1 MAVGFRRDG
10 KTTEAFGI
18 ARRERLGVRPAAKP
32 TIADYL
38 PERRDRPLAGECGP
52 WRIQANVQLA
62 PIPAVRAVMTGP
74 PESTPSGRSRDGEI
88 VAHAPIEECFEG
100 VRPSLMVNTARAKL
114 PQNGRTRVRY
124 SRFAL
129 VAILAPICGCAVS
142 QPASTPASSSAPPT
156 SELTVVSGE
165 RQRIDFISVLNPDC
179 SSAGYVTVR
188 VIAPPAHGELTT
200 EKGIDYPT
208 YPKDN
213 QRYQCNLKKVPL
225 VNVYY
230 RSIPGY
236 VGVDTVTIE
245 WVSPVIPVAKNRTIT
260 IAVR

>member
-1 MAVGFRRDG
+1 MEISGRD
-10 KTTEAFGI
+10 
-18 ARRERLGVRPAAKP
+18 RREVPIGDVHRASAKP
-32 TIADYL
+32 LQSTRSGVD
-38 PERRDRPLAGECGP
+38 GQHGP
-52 WRIQANVQLA
+52 RYASA
-62 PIPAVRAVMTGP
+62 KR
-74 PESTPSGRSRDGEI
+74 EDG
-88 VAHAPIEECFEG
+88 
-100 VRPSLMVNTARAKL
+100 
-114 PQNGRTRVRY
+114 VRY
-124 SRFAL
+124 SQFAL
-129 VAILAPICGCAVS
+129 VAILAPICGCAVT

-188 VIAPPAHGELTT
+188 VIAPPAHGELIT

-245 WVSPVIPVAKNRTIT
+245 WISPVIPVAKNRTIT

>member
-1 MAVGFRRDG
+1 M
-10 KTTEAFGI
+10 
-18 ARRERLGVRPAAKP
+18 
-32 TIADYL
+32 
-38 PERRDRPLAGECGP
+38 
-52 WRIQANVQLA
+52 
-62 PIPAVRAVMTGP
+62 
-74 PESTPSGRSRDGEI
+74 
-88 VAHAPIEECFEG
+88 
-100 VRPSLMVNTARAKL
+100 
-114 PQNGRTRVRY
+114 RY

-129 VAILAPICGCAVS
+129 VAILAPICGCAVTE
-142 QPASTPASSSAPPT
+142 PAPTPASAPAT
-156 SELTVVSGE
+156 VTVVSGE

-188 VIAPPAHGELTT
+188 VIAPPAHGELTI

-230 RSIPGY
+230 RSISGY
-236 VGVDTVTIE
+236 LGVDTVTIE
-245 WVSPVIPVAKNRTIT
+245 WISPTIPVAKNQTFT

>member
-1 MAVGFRRDG
+1 
-10 KTTEAFGI
+10 
-18 ARRERLGVRPAAKP
+18 
-32 TIADYL
+32 
-38 PERRDRPLAGECGP
+38 
-52 WRIQANVQLA
+52 
-62 PIPAVRAVMTGP
+62 MTGP
-74 PESTPSGRSRDGEI
+74 PESTPSGRSRDDEI

-100 VRPSLMVNTARAKL
+100 VRPSLMVNTVRAKL

-129 VAILAPICGCAVS
+129 VAILAPICGCAVT

-213 QRYQCNLKKVPL
+213 QRYQCNLKRVPL

-245 WVSPVIPVAKNRTIT
+245 WISPVIPVAKNRTIT

>member
-1 MAVGFRRDG
+1 M
-10 KTTEAFGI
+10 
-18 ARRERLGVRPAAKP
+18 
-32 TIADYL
+32 
-38 PERRDRPLAGECGP
+38 
-52 WRIQANVQLA
+52 
-62 PIPAVRAVMTGP
+62 
-74 PESTPSGRSRDGEI
+74 
-88 VAHAPIEECFEG
+88 
-100 VRPSLMVNTARAKL
+100 
-114 PQNGRTRVRY
+114 RY

-129 VAILAPICGCAVS
+129 VAILAPICGCDVT

-156 SELTVVSGE
+156 VTVVSGE
-165 RQRIDFISVLNPDC
+165 RQRIDFISVLYPDC

-208 YPKDN
+208 YPKDD
-213 QRYQCNLKKVPL
+213 QQHQCSLKKVPV

-236 VGVDTVTIE
+236 VGVDTVTIQ
-245 WVSPVIPVAKNRTIT
+245 WITPVIPTTKNSTIT